1 MTDFLNGLESV
12 LTWQPLLFMFIG
24 ILGGI
29 VVGAIPGLTATMTI
43 AILLPFT
50 FVTEPLPGVCLLL
63 GIYSGAVYAGSIPAI
78 LLRIPGTPSSAA
90 TLLDGHPMTLQGK
103 GGLALTISLVASSI
117 GGIIGGALLLA
128 FAPTLA
134 GFALKFGP
142 AEFFMLAVFAL
153 ALIASMSEG
162 AMVKGL
168 ISGLVG
174 LLIAT
179 VGTDPINGI
188 TRLTFGVDALQSG
201 LGFIP
206 VLIGL
211 FGVAEALVRFEQ
223 HIHHR
228 NANTIA
234 PGSFRLKWSGLR
246 KLMPGITYSSL
257 IGFGVGVL
265 PGTGGDI
272 GSFIGHNEVKRLSRN
287 TENFGKGDP
296 RGLAA
301 AESANNASVPGTL
314 APTLI
319 LGIPGNSA
327 AAVLIGALTVH
338 GLQPGP
344 GLFAGSPDLVYGIF
358 IALLVIPAMMLV
370 VGLAGIRSWGQ
381 ITRIPTEYLWP
392 SILALSVVGAY
403 ALQSSAVDVMVTIA
417 AGVLGYFMLKGGF
430 PPAPLVIGLIVGPL
444 AETGFRRA
452 TIISSGSYEWIFQPI
467 PLVMLILSVLTVG
480 WSLYRSWA
488 MRKKPANANSE
499 NREAEDARK

>member
-1 MTDFLNGLESV
+1 MNNWIDGLEAI
-12 LTWQPLLFMFIG
+12 LAWQPLLFMLIG
-24 ILGGI
+24 VVGGI
-29 VVGAIPGLTATMTI
+29 AVGAIPGLTATMTI

-50 FVTEPLPGVCLLL
+50 FIVEPLSGMTLLL

-90 TLLDGHPMTLQGK
+90 TVLDGYPMTQQGQAGK
-103 GGLALTISLVASSI
+103 ALTISLIASTIGALI
-117 GGIIGGALLLA
+117 GGVLLA
-128 FAPTLA
+128 VFAPT
-134 GFALKFGP
+134 FAEYALQFGP

-162 AMVKGL
+162 AMIKGL
-168 ISGLVG
+168 ISGLLG
-174 LLIAT
+174 LIIAT
-179 VGTDPINGI
+179 VGTDPIGGLA
-188 TRLTFGVDALQSG
+188 RFTFGISDLRAG

-211 FGVAEALVRFEQ
+211 FGVAEALARFE
-223 HIHHR
+223 HHVR
-228 NANTIA
+228 KRKMDSVS
-234 PGSFRLKWSGLR
+234 PGSFKIKRSLLLRLL
-246 KLMPGITYSSL
+246 PGASYSSVL
-257 IGFGVGVL
+257 GFGVGVL

-272 GSFIGHNEVKRLSRN
+272 GSFIGHNEVKRISRDKAM
-287 TENFGKGDP
+287 FGKGDP

-314 APTLI
+314 APTLV

-344 GLFAGSPDLVYGIF
+344 QLFQASPDLIYGIF
-358 IALLVIPAMMLV
+358 FALLIIPAMMLV
-370 VGLAGIRSWGQ
+370 VGLLGIRSWGQ
-381 ITRIPTEYLWP
+381 ITRIPTQYLWP
-392 SILALSVVGAY
+392 CILGLSVVGSY
-403 ALQSSAVDVMVTIA
+403 ALRSDPLDVLVMTV

-452 TIISSGSYEWIFQPI
+452 TIINGGSFDWIFQPI
-467 PLVMLILSVLTVG
+467 PLVMLILSVLTAG
-480 WSLYRSWA
+480 ISFYRSV
-488 MRKKPANANSE
+488 RKGGHTDDKDRTKDPKSTVG
-499 NREAEDARK
+499 K